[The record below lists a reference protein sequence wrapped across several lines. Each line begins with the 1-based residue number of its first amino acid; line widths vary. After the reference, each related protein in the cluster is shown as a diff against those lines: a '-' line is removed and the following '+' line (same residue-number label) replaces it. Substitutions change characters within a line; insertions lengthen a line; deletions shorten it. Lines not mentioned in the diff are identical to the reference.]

1 MADASSANPA
11 EVIDAKSSWPKLYLA
26 VSLFLWLLAW
36 EVIVWFLPVQPRLS
50 IRTDNPETE
59 TSEFLAGFSADGK
72 TLVTSVGGRDPV
84 LPGTIFHLWD
94 TKTGQDLGTVGSE
107 EKNALPNV
115 VYSSQRNLL
124 DETIFPFNASDD
136 YVLRDLTERQDTRR
150 IQIGR
155 GPNAITAVCFS
166 NDGGTL
172 ACAPTRTTRAIST

>member
-1 MADASSANPA
+1 MIRSLPASLLETSDP
-11 EVIDAKSSWPKLYLA
+11 KPSWPKLSLL
-26 VSLFLWLLAW
+26 VSILLWLLAW
-36 EVIVWFLPVQPRLS
+36 ELIVWFVPVQPRLS
-50 IRTDNPETE
+50 IRTDNPERE

-107 EKNALPNV
+107 EKNVLPNV

-124 DETIFPFNASDD
+124 DEIIFPFNASDD
-136 YVLRDLTERQDTRR
+136 YVLRDLTERQDTRP

-155 GPNAITAVCFS
+155 ACGPRGAASGVHRLT
-166 NDGGTL
+166 
-172 ACAPTRTTRAIST
+172 